1 MPFFDQD
8 QVGLHHFC
16 FRAKCREDVD
26 SIYQFLI
33 GEPDCNIVRSPEDGD
48 HFAPGYYSILFEDP
62 DGIRVEVILSLAKG
76 TSVGREDWLLV
87 APVHQQYMA
96 KVEFSFSERLAQI
109 FCR

>member
-1 MPFFDQD
+1 MAFKKNVVFDQD

-62 DGIRVEVILSLAKG
+62 DGIRVEVNFVPGKG
-76 TSVGREDWLLV
+76 HFGGEG
-87 APVHQQYMA
+87 
-96 KVEFSFSERLAQI
+96 RLAPGGPGPSEVYGKGGI
-109 FCR
+109 